1 MIKEVLRAI
10 HGGGLL
16 SKGEIADQA
25 GVQEST
31 LENILSMLSSK
42 GYLKTV
48 ESSIDLPI
56 SCISCPIRVGCMT
69 KVQTGNIYII
79 TEKGTKL
86 LENA

>member
-10 HGGGLL
+10 NGGGLPR
-16 SKGEIADQA
+16 KRDIADRA

-31 LENILSMLSSK
+31 LESIISMLSSK

-48 ESSIDLPI
+48 ESASDLP
-56 SCISCPIRVGCMT
+56 SGCARCPIRGGCMI
-69 KVQTGNIYII
+69 KAQTGNVYVI